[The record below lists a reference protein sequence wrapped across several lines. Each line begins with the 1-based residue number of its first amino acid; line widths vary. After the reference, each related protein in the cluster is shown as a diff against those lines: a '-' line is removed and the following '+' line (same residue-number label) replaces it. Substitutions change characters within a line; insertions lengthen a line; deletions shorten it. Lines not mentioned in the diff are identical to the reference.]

1 MITELDE
8 LKEAFAENKD
18 HFIREY
24 FDYLRFASISTD
36 GAHKKELEAC
46 CAWVRARLEKL
57 GFACEEWPCD
67 LYPSLFAE
75 YKASPEAKT
84 ILIYG
89 HYDVQPVD
97 PINEWQSDPFEPEVR
112 DGKVYCRGA
121 CDNKGQFMA
130 TLLALEVLFSKG
142 APGVNIKLLVEG
154 EEEIGSPGISR
165 VALERKEQLTSDY
178 LLIPDTDILGENE
191 PCITLSLRGVLAFDL
206 VVREGDLDRHSGMFG
221 GLSQNPL
228 HVLVDMLAKA
238 RDMES
243 GKIQIE
249 GFYDELC
256 ETDPEL
262 LAKLEQP
269 TGVMRTLEESC
280 GGIFG
285 GEKAFTPIERLGL
298 RPTFEINGMI
308 GGYTGEGTKTVIP
321 REAKA
326 KVTCRLVDPQTVT
339 HTKKCIEA
347 FIKKVT
353 PQGIESEIVWGH
365 SAPPIA
371 SKYDSEI
378 VEIVSDAYGEVFGV
392 PCKLTMSGGTVG
404 ITKPLQEAA
413 GADLVIMG
421 FGVSEDAIHAPNES
435 FALSRL
441 EKGYLTIARILQR
454 ISK

>member
-1 MITELDE
+1 MTELDK
-8 LKEAFAENKD
+8 LKAAFVKNKEQ
-18 HFIREY
+18 FIDDY

-36 GAHKKELEAC
+36 GAHKQELKDC
-46 CAWVRARLEKL
+46 CAWIQARLERL
-57 GFACEEWPCD
+57 GFDCEEWPCD
-67 LYPSLFAE
+67 LYPTLFAE
-75 YKASPEAKT
+75 YKAPNAAKT

-97 PINEWQSDPFEPEVR
+97 PVDEWKSDPFEPEVR
-112 DGKVYCRGA
+112 DGRVYCRGA

-130 TLLALEVLFSKG
+130 TLLALEVLFAKSV
-142 APGVNIKLLVEG
+142 PNVNIKLLIEG
-154 EEEIGSPGISR
+154 EEEIGSTGISR
-165 VALERKEQLTSDY
+165 VALERKERLRSDY
-178 LLIPDTDILGENE
+178 LLIPDADILGENE
-191 PCITLSLRGVLAFDL
+191 PCITLSLRGVVAFDL
-206 VVREGDLDRHSGMFG
+206 IVREGDLDRHSGMFG

-228 HVLVDMLAKA
+228 HVLVDMLAKV

-249 GFYDELC
+249 GFYDELRP
-256 ETDPEL
+256 TDPQL

-269 TGVMRTLEESC
+269 TGVIRMLEESC
-280 GGIFG
+280 GGLFG
-285 GEKAFTPIERLGL
+285 GEKALTPIERVAL
-298 RPTFEINGMI
+298 RPTFEINGMF
-308 GGYTGEGTKTVIP
+308 GGYTGEGNKTVIP
-321 REAKA
+321 REATA
-326 KVTCRLVDPQTVT
+326 KITCRIVDPQTVE
-339 HTKKCIEA
+339 HTKACIES
-347 FIKKVT
+347 FVEKVT
-353 PQGIESEIVWGH
+353 PQGVTSEIIWGH
-365 SAPPIA
+365 AAPPVA

-454 ISK
+454 IEG